1 MNMMKISC
9 GSRTKGFEKGTSW
22 KEIAESFREGYDSD
36 ILLVHDL
43 TENRLIELFKSCR
56 SDRKVRFITYKDSDG
71 RMTYSRSALF
81 MLLKAFYDVCG
92 HDKVEKVT
100 VEFTIGGNFY
110 IVPEGSF
117 ELSEE
122 LLSEV
127 EERMRSLRDE
137 AIPIH
142 KYSISV
148 EKAIRRFKRH
158 HMYDKS
164 KLFHYRRVSRVN
176 VYDLD
181 GFEDYY
187 YGAMC
192 PDTSYVKLF
201 ALKPYKEGFMLVLP
215 SSADPSV
222 LSEFRPS
229 EKLFRVQS
237 ESFRWAQKIGI
248 ENIADLNEAICSGRA
263 NDLILMQEAFF
274 EMKVGEVAK
283 RVSQKDRKFLL
294 VSGPSSAGKTTTA
307 NRLAIQL
314 KAYGLKPHIISVD
327 NYFLGIED
335 RPLDENGR
343 PDFESLSAVDTEL
356 FNEDMLKLLRGE
368 EIEIPSYNFMTG
380 EREYKGNVIR
390 PGEDDIYVIE
400 GIHCLNEKL
409 SEKLPAESKYKIYI
423 SALTQLN
430 IDEHNRIPTTDMRLL
445 RRMVRDNRTR
455 GYSAAQTIDRW
466 PDVRRGE
473 ERNIFPFQDQADVIL
488 NTSMIYELAVIKSF
502 AEPLLF
508 GIPMEAPEYIEA
520 KRLLK
525 FLDYVLPLSPEVV
538 PGTSIVREF
547 IGGSL
552 LDVG

>member
-1 MNMMKISC
+1 
-9 GSRTKGFEKGTSW
+9 
-22 KEIAESFREGYDSD
+22 
-36 ILLVHDL
+36 
-43 TENRLIELFKSCR
+43 
-56 SDRKVRFITYKDSDG
+56 
-71 RMTYSRSALF
+71 
-81 MLLKAFYDVCG
+81 
-92 HDKVEKVT
+92 
-100 VEFTIGGNFY
+100 
-110 IVPEGSF
+110 
-117 ELSEE
+117 
-122 LLSEV
+122 
-127 EERMRSLRDE
+127 
-137 AIPIH
+137 
-142 KYSISV
+142 
-148 EKAIRRFKRH
+148 
-158 HMYDKS
+158 MYDKS

-327 NYFLGIED
+327 NYFLGIEN

-368 EIEIPSYNFMTG
+368 EIEIPSYNFVTG

>member
-9 GSRTKGFEKGTSW
+9 GSRTKEFEKGTSW
-22 KEIAESFREGYDSD
+22 REIAESFREDYDSD

-110 IVPEGSF
+110 IIPEGSF

-137 AIPIH
+137 VIPIH

-327 NYFLGIED
+327 NYFLGIEN

>member
-9 GSRTKGFEKGTSW
+9 GSRTKEFEKGTSW
-22 KEIAESFREGYDSD
+22 REIAESFREGHDSD

-43 TENRLIELFKSCR
+43 TGNRLIELFKSCR

-81 MLLKAFYDVCG
+81 MLLKAFYDVFG

-368 EIEIPSYNFMTG
+368 EIEIPSYNFVTE

>member
-1 MNMMKISC
+1 M
-9 GSRTKGFEKGTSW
+9 
-22 KEIAESFREGYDSD
+22 
-36 ILLVHDL
+36 
-43 TENRLIELFKSCR
+43 
-56 SDRKVRFITYKDSDG
+56 
-71 RMTYSRSALF
+71 
-81 MLLKAFYDVCG
+81 
-92 HDKVEKVT
+92 
-100 VEFTIGGNFY
+100 
-110 IVPEGSF
+110 
-117 ELSEE
+117 
-122 LLSEV
+122 
-127 EERMRSLRDE
+127 
-137 AIPIH
+137 
-142 KYSISV
+142 
-148 EKAIRRFKRH
+148 
-158 HMYDKS
+158 
-164 KLFHYRRVSRVN
+164 
-176 VYDLD
+176 
-181 GFEDYY
+181 
-187 YGAMC
+187 
-192 PDTSYVKLF
+192 
-201 ALKPYKEGFMLVLP
+201 
-215 SSADPSV
+215 
-222 LSEFRPS
+222 
-229 EKLFRVQS
+229 
-237 ESFRWAQKIGI
+237 
-248 ENIADLNEAICSGRA
+248 
-263 NDLILMQEAFF
+263 
-274 EMKVGEVAK
+274 
-283 RVSQKDRKFLL
+283 
-294 VSGPSSAGKTTTA
+294 
-307 NRLAIQL
+307 
-314 KAYGLKPHIISVD
+314 D

-343 PDFESLSAVDTEL
+343 PEFESLSAVDTEL

-368 EIEIPSYNFMTG
+368 EIEIPSYNFVTG

-409 SEKLPAESKYKIYI
+409 SEKLPLESKYKIYI

-508 GIPMEAPEYIEA
+508 GIPMDAPEYIEA

-525 FLDYVLPLSPEVV
+525 FLDYVLPLSPESV

>member
-9 GSRTKGFEKGTSW
+9 ENRTKEFEKGTSW
-22 KEIAESFREGYDSD
+22 REIAESFREDYDSD

-43 TENRLIELFKSCR
+43 TGNRLIELFKSCR

-201 ALKPYKEGFMLVLP
+201 ALRLYKEGFMLVLP
-215 SSADPSV
+215 SSADPSE

-263 NDLILMQEAFF
+263 NDLVLMQEAFF

-368 EIEIPSYNFMTG
+368 EIEIPSYNFVTG

-409 SEKLPAESKYKIYI
+409 SEKLPLESKYKIYI

-508 GIPMEAPEYIEA
+508 GIPMDAPEYIEA

-525 FLDYVLPLSPEVV
+525 FLDYVLPLSPESV